1 MVAGIAAHRAH
12 ERELEDSREHRDTAL
27 RAKRRLR
34 VVKDARPK
42 RFEVWATTKCVWYR
56 SEMKRWKGKVA
67 WVTGASSGIGKAI
80 VERLVGHGMK
90 VAASARRVD
99 RLDALEGAHAFP
111 VDVRD
116 ADAIAECSRRIVSE
130 LGGIDVLV
138 NNAGLGRHA
147 PLCAGPIDAWREMLE
162 VNVLGLAICTQH
174 AVADMHRRGGEGHVI
189 HIASMASH
197 RVPPN
202 SGMYSATKYAVRSL
216 TESLRQ
222 ELRESQSKVRV
233 SAISPGFVETE
244 FAGVYWDDAD
254 KAKETYSR
262 FRVLDPSDVTDAL
275 EYLLA
280 APPHVQVHDI
290 LMRPT
295 EQRS

>member
-1 MVAGIAAHRAH
+1 M
-12 ERELEDSREHRDTAL
+12 D
-27 RAKRRLR
+27 
-34 VVKDARPK
+34 
-42 RFEVWATTKCVWYR
+42 
-56 SEMKRWKGKVA
+56 RWKGKVA
-67 WVTGASSGIGKAI
+67 WVTGASSGIGRAI
-80 VERLVGHGMK
+80 VERLVARGMR

-99 RLDALEGAHAFP
+99 RLATLEGAHAFP
-111 VDVRD
+111 LDVRD
-116 ADAIAECSRRIVSE
+116 ENAIGECAQRIVSE

-147 PLCAGPIDAWREMLE
+147 PLCEGPVEAWREMLE

-216 TESLRQ
+216 TEGLRQ
-222 ELRESQSKVRV
+222 ELRAAGSPVRV

-244 FAGVYWDDAD
+244 FAGVYWNDEA
-254 KAKETYSR
+254 KAKETYSS
-262 FRVLDPSDVTDAL
+262 FRVLDAVDVADAL
-275 EYLLA
+275 EYLLG
-280 APPHVQVHDI
+280 APAGTRAGARRVDATYRKTVLPI
-290 LMRPT
+290 FRYPRSGMSFLTSFAEPF
-295 EQRS
+295 EGEPPQRASNEGTTNMFNKVELTSPVKITNAIGA

>member
-1 MVAGIAAHRAH
+1 M
-12 ERELEDSREHRDTAL
+12 E
-27 RAKRRLR
+27 
-34 VVKDARPK
+34 
-42 RFEVWATTKCVWYR
+42 
-56 SEMKRWKGKVA
+56 RWKGKVA

-80 VERLVGHGMK
+80 VERLVARGMT
-90 VAASARRVD
+90 VAASARRSA
-99 RLDALEGAHAFP
+99 RLETLDGACSVP
-111 VDVRD
+111 LDVRD
-116 ADAIAECSRRIVSE
+116 EHAVAECARRIASE

-147 PLCAGPIDAWREMLE
+147 PLCTGPVQAWREMLE
-162 VNVLGLAICTQH
+162 VNVLGLAMCTRH
-174 AVADMHRRGGEGHVI
+174 AVEDMHKRGGEGHVI

-197 RVPPN
+197 RVPPD

-222 ELRESQSKVRV
+222 ELRQAQSKVRV
-233 SAISPGFVETE
+233 SAISPGFVQTE
-244 FAGVYWDDAD
+244 FAGVYWDDGE

-262 FRVLDPSDVTDAL
+262 FRVLDPSDVADAL
-275 EYLLA
+275 EYLLG

>member
-1 MVAGIAAHRAH
+1 M
-12 ERELEDSREHRDTAL
+12 D
-27 RAKRRLR
+27 
-34 VVKDARPK
+34 
-42 RFEVWATTKCVWYR
+42 
-56 SEMKRWKGKVA
+56 RWKGKVA

-80 VERLVGHGMK
+80 VERLVERGMN
-90 VAASARRVD
+90 VAASARRLD
-99 RLDALEGAHAFP
+99 RLQALEGAHAYAL
-111 VDVRD
+111 DVRD
-116 ADAIAECSRRIVSE
+116 TDAIGTCAAAIAAD
-130 LGGIDVLV
+130 LGGVDVLV
-138 NNAGLGRHA
+138 NNAGLGRNA
-147 PLCAGPIDAWREMLE
+147 PLCNGPVEAWREMLE
-162 VNVLGLAICTQH
+162 VNVLGLTVCTQH

-216 TESLRQ
+216 TEGLRQ
-222 ELRESQSKVRV
+222 ELREANSKVRV

-244 FAGVYWDDAD
+244 FAGVYWAD
-254 KAKETYSR
+254 QAKAKETYSR
-262 FRVLDPSDVTDAL
+262 FRVLDAVDVADAL